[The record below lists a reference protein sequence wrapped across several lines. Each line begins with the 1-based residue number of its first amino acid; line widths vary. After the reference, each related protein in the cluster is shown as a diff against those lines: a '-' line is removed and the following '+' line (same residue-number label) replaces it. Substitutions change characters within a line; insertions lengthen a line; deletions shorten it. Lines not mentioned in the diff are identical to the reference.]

1 MPVRAGVEDSAVEG
15 TVVEDAAVEGT
26 AVVVL
31 TEALV
36 AVAAGRGVL
45 VVVVLVMEVVVVED
59 IGSRLAIGSAVA
71 SCPNPTRTRTNK
83 I

>member
-15 TVVEDAAVEGT
+15 ADVEDAAVEGT

-31 TEALV
+31 TEALI

-45 VVVVLVMEVVVVED
+45 VVVLVMEVVVVED

>member
-1 MPVRAGVEDSAVEG
+1 MPVRAGVEDAAVEG
-15 TVVEDAAVEGT
+15 AVVEDAAVEGT

-45 VVVVLVMEVVVVED
+45 VVVLVMEVVVVED